1 MLKKKELKLHTM
13 GYCSLHFEK
22 HGEPSG
28 GNLGNHI
35 DRVKGKEYSYRHAD
49 LSLTKNNKALKA
61 DYNKYCA
68 LPYNDAIR
76 ARIEDGYKGT
86 KAIRKDAT
94 YSVNTI
100 LSGSHEELK
109 EIEKDPKKL
118 NAWITANLRWCEAN
132 FGKENIVRFSVHLDE
147 KTPHIHCV
155 WVPITAK
162 GGLSAK
168 EYIGDGKKLEALQ
181 TSYANA
187 MKPFGLERGIPSDRK
202 HQTTDEY
209 RRREN
214 EKLRTAKQIT
224 DKIENITRLEAAT
237 NLGNIKKDLT
247 AAVNGLVLRQEEKKA
262 QEMAEL
268 RGRVVSLSQ
277 EKEQLQM
284 KLNKQQKPST
294 QPKYIAPDKVQQI
307 VEGVNVIDYFLHLA
321 KRGVLNFEKKSG
333 KEFIFT
339 DQAGAQKV
347 SVSDKGWRD
356 FKSDE
361 GGQIVKAVMKYEKLD
376 WLGAVNWLNE
386 FQGGISTEF
395 AEIRKKTA
403 ESKPNMGETT
413 YAITQVVPPSSPP
426 LLQYFEQ
433 RGISA
438 STLKMCAKQVH
449 YQLGDKHYYGIGIQN
464 DKGNWEVR
472 NPFMKTKLGEQW
484 LTEKAINKEAKKV
497 FVLEGMTD
505 FFSMVE
511 ILRNNKR
518 DLKEYKFVILNSV
531 TNALQFFERYR
542 DKKDHE
548 IMLCL
553 DGDQA
558 GETTT
563 YKLLKALP
571 HAKDIRANFGI
582 GEKGYK
588 DLNESLKTQLQR
600 HQEQEEKQQRKGR
613 KI

>member
-1 MLKKKELKLHTM
+1 M

-35 DRVKGKEYSYRHAD
+35 DRVKGREYSYRHAD

-68 LPYNDAIR
+68 LPYNDAIK
-76 ARIEDGYKGT
+76 ARIQDGYTGN

-214 EKLRTAKQIT
+214 EKLKTAKQIT
-224 DKIENITRLEAAT
+224 EKIESITRLEAAT

-247 AAVNGLVLRQEEKKA
+247 AAINGLVLREEEKKV
-262 QEMAEL
+262 QEMAAI
-268 RGRVVSLSQ
+268 RGSNVSLRL
-277 EKEQLQM
+277 ENEELKR
-284 KLNKQQKPST
+284 KLENKTKNQNTTK
-294 QPKYIAPDKVQQI
+294 PKYIAPDTVQRI
-307 VEGVNVIDYFLHLA
+307 TEGVNVVDYFLYLA
-321 KRGVLNFEKKSG
+321 KTGKLIFGLKSG
-333 KEFIFT
+333 KEYIFT
-339 DQAGAQKV
+339 NPDRTQKI

-361 GGQIVKAVMKYEKLD
+361 GGQIVKAVMKYEGKT
-376 WLGAVNWLNE
+376 WLEAINWLNE

-395 AEIRKKTA
+395 SEIRKKTA
-403 ESKPNMGETT
+403 ENKPNLAETT
-413 YAITQVVPPSSPP
+413 HAITQVVEPSSPP
-426 LLQYFEQ
+426 LLKYFEE

-438 STLKMCAKQVH
+438 STLKVCAKQVH
-449 YQLGDKHYYGIGIQN
+449 YQLGDKHYYGIGIKN

-472 NPFMKTKLGEQW
+472 NPFMKTKIGEQGIA
-484 LTEKAINKEAKKV
+484 EKAINKEAKKV
-497 FVLEGMTD
+497 FVVEGMTD

-531 TNALQFFERYR
+531 SNALQFFERYR

-553 DGDQA
+553 DGDTA
-558 GETTT
+558 GDTTT

-571 HAKDIRANFGI
+571 HAKDIRANFNI
-582 GEKGYK
+582 HEKGYK
-588 DLNESLKTQLQR
+588 DLNESLKAQLQK
-600 HQEQEEKQQRKGR
+600 HQEQQEIQQRKGR